1 MGVHC
6 SCTCFILAFLF
17 LILPTP
23 FSSPLFQKNISGTW
37 ETTKLSKLKVIYVSK
52 SLCTFSS
59 QSTLNSHKFDFIMVD
74 FFGGRIWYCYVDFV
88 VVRLLDPWGHVST
101 KYPPVCQFLCL
112 CISGVFLQ
120 NTNENLKMILLLAV
134 LANKFIECDISSF
147 LKNWLVKS
155 FCFAGS
161 HRNIKFYNGLK
172 NGTHIFYDFFCMKL
186 Q

>member
-112 CISGVFLQ
+112 YVYLVLFSRTLMKIWKWSCYWLFWPTSSLNVIFQVSWKIGLW
-120 NTNENLKMILLLAV
+120 NLSVLLEV
-134 LANKFIECDISSF
+134 T
-147 LKNWLVKS
+147 
-155 FCFAGS
+155 
-161 HRNIKFYNGLK
+161 
-172 NGTHIFYDFFCMKL
+172 GT
-186 Q
+186 